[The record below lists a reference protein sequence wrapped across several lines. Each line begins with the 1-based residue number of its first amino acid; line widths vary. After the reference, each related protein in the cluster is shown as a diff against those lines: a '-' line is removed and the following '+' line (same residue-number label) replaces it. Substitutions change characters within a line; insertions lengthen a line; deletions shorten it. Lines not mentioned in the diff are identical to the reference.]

1 MLFSREATPIY
12 IPTTVHKGPL
22 PSTSLLTRPSFH
34 FGDGHSDRWGDSSL
48 RFWFAMSLMMN
59 EVEHLFIDLL
69 VNCVPSFGKCLF
81 RYFAHFNLFLAIEL
95 YVVHCSV
102 ALVSDS
108 LWPHGLQ
115 HTRLPCASP
124 TPGACSNSCPL
135 SQWCH
140 PTISSSVIPFSSCL
154 QSFPASESFPM
165 NQFFISGSQSIGVS
179 ASASVLPVN
188 IQDWF
193 PLAWTD
199 RFDLLAVQGTLSRV
213 FSTNTVQRH
222 QFFSTQLSL

>member
-34 FGDGHSDRWGDSSL
+34 FDDGHSDRWGDSSL

-108 LWPHGLQ
+108 LWD
-115 HTRLPCASP
+115 CS
-124 TPGACSNSCPL
+124 TPGFPVHHQLLELAQTHVHWVSDATQPSHPL
-135 SQWCH
+135 SSPSPPAFNLSQH
-140 PTISSSVIPFSSCL
+140 
-154 QSFPASESFPM
+154 QS
-165 NQFFISGSQSIGVS
+165 
-179 ASASVLPVN
+179 
-188 IQDWF
+188 
-193 PLAWTD
+193 
-199 RFDLLAVQGTLSRV
+199 LL
-213 FSTNTVQRH
+213 
-222 QFFSTQLSL
+222 